1 MVVQAGRRVTERE
14 TPLWSGRF
22 TRPPAPEAAELG
34 RSLSF
39 DVRLAPY
46 DVDAGVAHVR
56 ALEDAGLLTAAEAG
70 QIEKALREVGDE
82 ISAGTFAFDPA
93 DEDVHSAIERGVIR
107 RLGDVGAKLHAGR
120 SRNDLV
126 MTDLRLWLL
135 DAEDRISELIERCAR
150 ALLGH
155 ARDHAETVM
164 PGTTHARFAQPVTLG
179 HHLLAHAWALVR
191 DLDRFAGWRRRAS
204 VSPLGA
210 GAMATST
217 LRLDHEAT
225 ARRLGFEARF
235 ENSIDAVSD
244 RDVVQEFLAC
254 ASICATH
261 LSRLAADVARFSDE
275 SLGWVAI
282 DEAYATGSSMM
293 PHKRNPD
300 VAELA
305 RAKAGRVLGDLVAV
319 STVLHGLPLGYHRD
333 LQEDKEAVFDAADT
347 LEAAG
352 AALAGCVATLT
363 FHPNAMH
370 RSAEADGLYATDI
383 AEALVTS
390 GVPFREAHERVGKL
404 VASLEA
410 KGRSL
415 RDLSAEE
422 WTAFGVPNGAELLDA
437 ARSVRARAAPGGPSP
452 DSVRQQ
458 IEAIERALGVRG
470 LKK

>member
-1 MVVQAGRRVTERE
+1 VTERE

-22 TRPPAPEAAELG
+22 TTPPAPEAAELG

-46 DVDAGVAHVR
+46 DVEAGVAHVR

-82 ISAGTFAFDPA
+82 ISAGAFAFDPA

-135 DAEDRISELIERCAR
+135 DAEDSIREVIERCAR
-150 ALLGH
+150 ALLDH
-155 ARDHAETVM
+155 SRDHAETVM

-191 DLDRFAGWRRRAS
+191 DLDRFGGWRRRAS

-210 GAMATST
+210 GALATST

-282 DEAYATGSSMM
+282 DEAFATGSSMM

-363 FHPNAMH
+363 FHPNAMG

-390 GVPFREAHERVGKL
+390 GVPFREAHERVGRL

-410 KGRSL
+410 DERSL
-415 RDLSAEE
+415 RDLSGEE

-437 ARSVRARAAPGGPSP
+437 ARSVRAHAAPGGPSP

-458 IEAIERALGVRG
+458 IEAIERALAPG
-470 LKK
+470 LDRSERT

>member
-1 MVVQAGRRVTERE
+1 MTQRE

-56 ALEDAGLLTAAEAG
+56 ALEDAGLLAAAEAG
-70 QIEKALREVGDE
+70 QIERALREVGHE

-135 DAEDRISELIERCAR
+135 DAEDSIREVIDRCAR
-150 ALLGH
+150 ALLDH
-155 ARDHAETVM
+155 SRDHAETVM

-191 DLDRFAGWRRRAS
+191 DLDRFGGWRRRAS

-210 GAMATST
+210 GALATST
-217 LRLDHEAT
+217 LTLDHEAT

-282 DEAYATGSSMM
+282 DEAFATGSSMM

-363 FHPNAMH
+363 FHPNAMR

-410 KGRSL
+410 EGRSL

-437 ARSVRARAAPGGPSP
+437 ARSVRAHAAPGGPSP

-458 IEAIERALGVRG
+458 IEAIERALAPG
-470 LKK
+470 LDRSERT